1 MRQVRLLAVAE
12 TRWRTVADTRH
23 QLAGSFAISEDS
35 KPRVIN
41 LDFPP
46 LPAGDGRYQ
55 KLLENGAEKII
66 GGLFYVEA
74 NDYQTP
80 FLPPSLI

>member
-1 MRQVRLLAVAE
+1 MRQVRLSTVAE
-12 TRWRTVADTRH
+12 MGWRTVADTTH

-66 GGLFYVEA
+66 GRLCYV
-74 NDYQTP
+74 
-80 FLPPSLI
+80 